1 MIAKSSICFMSS
13 FSFLSPLANA
23 NSYQILQQDRS
34 PRMQTFWEAAIA
46 VPNSSETPHLETP
59 TSGLVNEINVGG
71 SYGAFSGE
79 TKLEFEPPNDSGG
92 PNPNLFEGK
101 WKGDSLNLFFFTPF
115 TSMIKTGLLI
125 TGGIQENELEF
136 KKNTDSQAKARQF
149 SLSAHGIM
157 QVQNS
162 TFTLS
167 IYNRNEKKESS
178 LTSNLSSSRKGSV
191 SYNSYGLGLRHDFLP
206 TFSLAAT
213 YKPKA
218 TKTFVYKSRLTELNT
233 ETNTSETTI
242 SEDNDFEYQNQAL
255 SIAASLRLPDQNLTL
270 AAGVSRLFPDKITID
285 SKERDLVGM
294 TNLSLAAEMRL
305 QSNSLDLTPR
315 VGIHN
320 IEESKSSLRSIQAG
334 LTFDFGSMAAD
345 ASLGYN
351 QMQTDRNESDGSEL
365 SIHYFNLALGLGMKI

>member
-136 KKNTDSQAKARQF
+136 KKKHR
-149 SLSAHGIM
+149 
-157 QVQNS
+157 
-162 TFTLS
+162 
-167 IYNRNEKKESS
+167 
-178 LTSNLSSSRKGSV
+178 
-191 SYNSYGLGLRHDFLP
+191 
-206 TFSLAAT
+206 
-213 YKPKA
+213 
-218 TKTFVYKSRLTELNT
+218 
-233 ETNTSETTI
+233 
-242 SEDNDFEYQNQAL
+242 
-255 SIAASLRLPDQNLTL
+255 
-270 AAGVSRLFPDKITID
+270 
-285 SKERDLVGM
+285 
-294 TNLSLAAEMRL
+294 
-305 QSNSLDLTPR
+305 
-315 VGIHN
+315 
-320 IEESKSSLRSIQAG
+320 
-334 LTFDFGSMAAD
+334 
-345 ASLGYN
+345 
-351 QMQTDRNESDGSEL
+351 
-365 SIHYFNLALGLGMKI
+365 